1 MITYL
6 KGAVTL
12 ASNSELPIE
21 SYDPPDISFH
31 STGHMQRWE
40 NSPLSNQD
48 PHLWTAFLI
57 TFVVCS
63 VFFGFKYIQKRR
75 QVTEE
80 KKGSSRLG
88 EIGKALMTKQ
98 KHLEAKIIE
107 LEKNYGIGNV
117 SKEDYQQLHKQY
129 IQKLDRIK
137 LQIQEIEDVVDKG
150 ISPQRE

>member
-6 KGAVTL
+6 KGAITL

-31 STGHMQRWE
+31 STSHLQRWG
-40 NSPLSNQD
+40 NSPLSNHD

-57 TFVVCS
+57 TFVACS

-75 QVTEE
+75 KVTVE
-80 KKGSSRLG
+80 KKGSSRLV
-88 EIGKALMTKQ
+88 EIGSALMTKQ
-98 KHLEAKIIE
+98 KHLEAKIVE
-107 LEKNYGIGNV
+107 LEKSYSIGNV

-129 IQKLDRIK
+129 IQQLDRIQ
-137 LQIQEIEDVVDKG
+137 LQIQKIEDVIDKG
-150 ISPQRE
+150 ISP